1 MKINMITKKE
11 LIAVSIAVVVIT
23 ISISLI
29 ETWQVFVYTLL
40 AILLVIGINI
50 SAKKA
55 MSYYLDSEI
64 EIKLWEIKRYGFKP
78 EKEFKKPFPAGIFF
92 PIIFSA
98 LSFGNLMWLAS
109 LVFDVKPKIYRAAK
123 RHGLYSFSEITE
135 YQIGLIAAAGVVA
148 NLVFAV
154 VGYLIGWPI
163 FSSLNVWLAFFNIIP
178 VSNLDGNK
186 IFFGNLVL
194 WSFLASIVLIGVAY
208 AFLLV

>member
-1 MKINMITKKE
+1 MITKKE
-11 LIAVSIAVVVIT
+11 VISFLIAVAVIT

-29 ETWQVFVYTLL
+29 KTWQILAYTLL
-40 AILLVIGINI
+40 AILVIIAINI
-50 SAKKA
+50 AAKKA
-55 MSYYLDSEI
+55 MGYYLDSEI

-98 LSFGNLMWLAS
+98 LSFGNLIWLGS
-109 LVFDVKPKIYRAAK
+109 LIFDIKPKIYRAAK

-148 NLVFAV
+148 NLIFAV
-154 VGYLIGWPI
+154 IFYLVGLPM
-163 FSSLNVWLAFFNIIP
+163 FSKLSVWLAFFNIIP
-178 VSNLDGNK
+178 ISDLDGNK
-186 IFFGNLVL
+186 IFFGNLIL